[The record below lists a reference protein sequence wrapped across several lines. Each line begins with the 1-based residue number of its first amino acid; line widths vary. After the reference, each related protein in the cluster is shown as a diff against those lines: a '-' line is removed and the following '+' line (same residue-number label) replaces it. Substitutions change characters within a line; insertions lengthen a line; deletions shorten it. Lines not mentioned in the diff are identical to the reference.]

1 MTLGFLRSPRIVD
14 LNKSPRRMSMA
25 SLFSGSAWA
34 GVLALSLSMSLLM
47 TLAGCS
53 RESSQVLIASGK
65 KYVEA
70 KDPRA
75 AIIQFK
81 AALQADAQSGEARYL
96 LGQTLLDSGDAIGAT
111 TELQKALDLKYS
123 VEKVVPAMARALL
136 LSGDFVKLTSQLGSV
151 VLEEPAAAASLRTS
165 VAAAWFGR
173 GERAM
178 ADDGVRSALDSVPN
192 FGPALTLRTR
202 MLASERKFDE
212 AMAITEKLLKD
223 DPLLQD
229 AWQLKGD
236 ILLAGRKD
244 SKGAEEA
251 FRKALAIDKTY
262 IPAHLAIIS
271 SKLSERD
278 MAGAKAQ
285 SDQLRG
291 VLPNHPQSMF
301 VDAAVAFSANDMAK
315 ARELSQ
321 QLMRMAPT
329 NLAVLQLAGSVESQL
344 GSLGLAESLFGKA
357 LQIAPELNSARRGL
371 AQTYLRMGEY
381 LKVLQTLQ
389 PMLGSEGT
397 DAEAQALAGEA
408 AMRMGNARASE
419 AFYNRA
425 AQLDPGDARVGTA
438 VALSRLSR
446 GEIGAGFAELQ
457 TLASKTTDLYA
468 DQALVSSLLKRRD
481 LDAALKAA
489 LAMQKKQPDSTSVLE
504 TLGRV
509 YIERKEYPAARTAFE
524 QALKKDPGLFV
535 AVAALASVDMLENKP
550 DDAQKR
556 LEATVQADARNT
568 FALMALAELRA
579 RRGAPT
585 EEVRKLLADA
595 IVAAPSDPSPR
606 LQLMEFHL
614 RNRQYRDA
622 LAAAQEATIALPTN
636 VAVLDAAGRAQM
648 EGGNTEQALN
658 TFRKMAALDQKSAVP
673 YTRLADIYRLS
684 GKRSEAEVALK
695 KALELEP
702 GLQLA
707 QGALADLLFST
718 GRRTEALNYILKLR
732 QDRPD
737 EVGPYLIEGAYHRRV
752 RAIDAAVAA
761 YRAGV
766 EATNDASIARELYIT
781 LISNNR
787 VAEGDRFGAGWI
799 KSHPTDAAFEFLLA
813 DLSIRRKQYDVA
825 EAQLK
830 RVVSQFPDNALAF
843 NNLAWTQINRGKP
856 GAVANAQR
864 AVDLA
869 PSNPSMLDTLAL
881 ALATEK
887 KYADAL
893 AVQKRA
899 VALAPNQNA
908 LRMGLA
914 RLATQAGDKT
924 LARAELE
931 RLKALGAAYDKQDE
945 VSKLLGAL

>member
-1 MTLGFLRSPRIVD
+1 MTVGCRRLETGLAVR
-14 LNKSPRRMSMA
+14 KSPRGWQA
-25 SLFSGSAWA
+25 GSLLSTLALSV
-34 GVLALSLSMSLLM
+34 VLALSL
-47 TLAGCS
+47 AACS
-53 RESSQVLIASGK
+53 RESPQVLIASGK
-65 KYVEA
+65 KYLEA

-123 VEKVVPAMARALL
+123 LEKVVPAMARALL
-136 LSGDFVKLTSQLGSV
+136 LSGDNVKLTSQLGSV
-151 VLEEPAAAASLRTS
+151 VLEDPLAAASLRTS
-165 VAAAWFGR
+165 VAAAWFAR
-173 GERAM
+173 GERSM
-178 ADDGVRSALDSVPN
+178 ADDGIRSALDSAPN

-202 MLASERKFDE
+202 LLASDRKFDE
-212 AMAITEKLLKD
+212 AMAITDDLLKR
-223 DPLLQD
+223 DPTLQD

-251 FRKALAIDKTY
+251 FRKALAIDKAY

-278 MAGAKAQ
+278 LVGAKAQ

-301 VDAAVAFSANDMAK
+301 VDAAVAFSANEMEK

-329 NLAVLQLAGSVESQL
+329 NLAVLQLAGSVEAQL
-344 GSLGLAESLFGKA
+344 GALGLAESLFGRA
-357 LQIAPELNSARRGL
+357 LQIAPDLNTARRGL

-389 PMLGSEGT
+389 PLLGSEGT

-408 AMRMGNARASE
+408 AMRMGNTRASE

-425 AQLDPGDARVGTA
+425 AQLDPGDSRVGTA

-446 GEIGAGFAELQ
+446 GEVGAGFAELQ
-457 TLASKTTDLYA
+457 SLAAKTTDLYA
-468 DQALVSSLLKRRD
+468 DQALINSLVKRRE
-481 LDAALKAA
+481 LDGALKAA
-489 LAMQKKQPDSTSVLE
+489 LQMQKKQPDSTSVLE

-509 YIERKEYPAARTAFE
+509 YVERREYPAARAAFE
-524 QALKKDPGLFV
+524 AALKKDPGLFV
-535 AVAALASVDMLENKP
+535 AVSALASVDMLENKP
-550 DDAQKR
+550 DAAQKR
-556 LEATVQADARNT
+556 LEATVQTDARNT
-568 FALMALAELRA
+568 VALLALAELRA
-579 RRGAPT
+579 RLGAPSD
-585 EEVRKLLADA
+585 EVRKLLANA
-595 IVAAPSDPSPR
+595 IVAAPGDPAPR
-606 LQLMEFHL
+606 LQLMEFLL
-614 RNRQYRDA
+614 RNRLYQDA
-622 LAAAQEATIALPTN
+622 LAAAQEATIALPANTS
-636 VAVLDAAGRAQM
+636 VLDAAGRAQM

-658 TFRKMAALDQKSAVP
+658 TFRKLAALDQKSAVP

-707 QGALADLLFST
+707 QAALADLLFAT

-732 QDRPD
+732 QERPD
-737 EVGPYLIEGAYHRRV
+737 EVGPYLIEGAYHRRL
-752 RAIDAAVAA
+752 RAVDSAVAA

-766 EATNDASIARELYIT
+766 EATNDPSVARELYIT

-787 VAEGDRFGAGWI
+787 VAEADRFGAGWI
-799 KSHPTDAAFEFLLA
+799 KAHPTDAAFEFLQA
-813 DLSIRRKQYDVA
+813 DLNIRRRQYDAA

-830 RVVSQFPDNALAF
+830 RVVAQFPDNALAH
-843 NNLAWTQINRGKP
+843 NNLAWTQLSRGKP
-856 GAVANAQR
+856 GAVANAQK

-869 PSNPSMLDTLAL
+869 PNNATMLDTLAS
-881 ALATEK
+881 ALAAEK

-893 AVQKRA
+893 AAQKRA
-899 VALAPNQNA
+899 VAMAPNQNPMR
-908 LRMGLA
+908 LSLA
-914 RLATQAGDKT
+914 RMASQAGDKA

-945 VSKLLGAL
+945 VNKLLAAL